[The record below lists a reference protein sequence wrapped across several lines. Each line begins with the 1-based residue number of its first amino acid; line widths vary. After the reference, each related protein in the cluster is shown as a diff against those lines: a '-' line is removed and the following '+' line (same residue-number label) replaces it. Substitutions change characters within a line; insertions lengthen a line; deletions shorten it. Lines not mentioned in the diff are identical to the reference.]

1 MDTQQQQRSRRVHS
15 RAGVSWTAWVT
26 SGSRRV
32 RCHTVDLSAN
42 GAKLKPRGEM
52 QPGMSVDVQIHPPEG
67 NPVHV
72 SAVVWRVDADS
83 MALLFL
89 KSLPVQTTGSR
100 SWQENGRRGW
110 R

>member
-1 MDTQQQQRSRRVHS
+1 MESQQHQRSRRVYFLS
-15 RAGVSWTAWVT
+15 CVSWTAWVT

-72 SAVVWRVDADS
+72 SALVWRVDSDS

>member
-1 MDTQQQQRSRRVHS
+1 
-15 RAGVSWTAWVT
+15 
-26 SGSRRV
+26 
-32 RCHTVDLSAN
+32 
-42 GAKLKPRGEM
+42 
-52 QPGMSVDVQIHPPEG
+52 MSVDVQIHPPEG

-72 SAVVWRVDADS
+72 SALVWRVDSDS

>member
-1 MDTQQQQRSRRVHS
+1 
-15 RAGVSWTAWVT
+15 
-26 SGSRRV
+26 
-32 RCHTVDLSAN
+32 
-42 GAKLKPRGEM
+42 
-52 QPGMSVDVQIHPPEG
+52 MSVDVQIHPPEG